1 MTKDMLDTLRIIGLT
16 EYETKV
22 YLTLISANH
31 LTASE
36 LSERSGVP
44 YSRVYNVISVLK
56 EKGWVEIE
64 EGRPIRI
71 FARNP
76 EITIGKAMKRINERM
91 MNTYQQLNSLFV
103 SKPRLDRAIILTI
116 NGWSNTLE
124 ILSEMLNSAR
134 REVMLMFG
142 FLSIHE
148 KQMLSEA
155 LSNLMKKG
163 IRIRGIARRESDLT
177 YEVEEL
183 EKFCEVHYMI
193 QAPSFRMTI
202 VDWKTALIAFP
213 QIEGDTFNYDDV
225 TALRLSHPA
234 FLSLVRNTVPTLWE
248 DVGHEFEYGES

>member
-1 MTKDMLDTLRIIGLT
+1 MSEDIVETLRVIGLT
-16 EYETKV
+16 EYETKI

-36 LSERSGVP
+36 LSDSSGVP
-44 YSRVYNVISVLK
+44 YSRVYDVISVLK

-76 EITIGKAMKRINERM
+76 EITIGKAMKHMNERM
-91 MNTYQQLNSLFV
+91 MNTYQQLNSIFV
-103 SKPRLDRAIILTI
+103 SKPRLDRAIIFTI

-124 ILSEMLNSAR
+124 ILSEMLYSAR
-134 REVMLMFG
+134 SEVMLMFG

-148 KQMLSEA
+148 KQTLSEA
-155 LSNLMKKG
+155 LSNLTKKG
-163 IRIRGIARRESDLT
+163 IRIRGIAKRESDLI
-177 YEVEEL
+177 YQIEEL
-183 EKFCEVHYMI
+183 EKFCEIHYMI

-213 QIEGDTFNYDDV
+213 KIEGDTFNYDDV

-234 FLSLVRNTVPTLWE
+234 FLSLVRNTVPILWE
-248 DVGHEFEYGES
+248 DVGSKFEHRES